1 MNPKL
6 TVIICTYNRG
16 DLLSETIPTIFKQN
30 VSKDNYIVI
39 IVNNNSTDNTSEILN
54 GFVKQ
59 YNSLTVIDEL
69 QQGLS
74 FARNIGYKNCET
86 NWIIYLDDDA
96 KVPINF
102 IEKSLQIIDSK
113 DYDCFGGVYF
123 PWYKYGK
130 PKWFKDIYV
139 STADYF
145 KNNRSHK
152 LQYASGGIIAIKK
165 SILDKYD
172 GFSTKLGMSG
182 DNVAY
187 GEETFLQRQME
198 QDGYKIGIVP
208 EWSMEHIVNEY
219 KLKPS
224 WFIEHGYAT
233 GRDAILTYNE
243 NITSKRIVKYA
254 IYLFRDIFKNL
265 ICNTPKLFSKK
276 YYWQNWVVET
286 LQPASLQFG
295 QIIGTYRQVFSR
307 QKSE

>member
-16 DLLSETIPTIFKQN
+16 YLLSETIPTIFQQN
-30 VSKDNYIVI
+30 VSQDNYKVL
-39 IVNNNSTDNTSEILN
+39 IVNNNSTDDTANILDDLI
-54 GFVKQ
+54 KQ
-59 YNSLTVIDEL
+59 YKYLTVINET

-74 FARNIGYKNCET
+74 FARNIGYRNSTTE
-86 NWIIYLDDDA
+86 WIIYLDDDA

-102 IEKSLQIIDSK
+102 IEKSLQIIYSN

-139 STADYF
+139 STADYL
-145 KNNRSHK
+145 KNNLGHK
-152 LQYASGGIIAIKK
+152 LQYASGGIMAIKK
-165 SILDKYD
+165 SILDKYN
-172 GFSTKLGMSG
+172 GFATNLGMIG
-182 DNVAY
+182 DTVAY

-219 KLKPS
+219 KLKSS

-233 GRDAILTYNE
+233 GRDAILSYNE
-243 NITSKRIVKYA
+243 NVTSKKIFKYA
-254 IYLFRDIFKNL
+254 IHLFRDLFKNL
-265 ICNTPKLFSKK
+265 ISNTPKLFRKK

-286 LQPASLQFG
+286 LQPVSLQFG
-295 QIIGTYRQVFSR
+295 RIIGTSR
-307 QKSE
+307 QIFTR

>member
-1 MNPKL
+1 LNLKL

-16 DLLSETIPTIFKQN
+16 YLLSETIPTIFQQN
-30 VSKDNYIVI
+30 VSKNNYQVI
-39 IVNNNSTDNTSEILN
+39 IINNNSTDDTASILDN
-54 GFVKQ
+54 FVKQ
-59 YNSLTVIDEL
+59 YKNLTVVNEL

-74 FARNIGYKNCET
+74 FARNTGYKNSTTE
-86 NWIIYLDDDA
+86 WIIYLDDDA

-102 IEKSLQIIDSK
+102 IERSLQVIYSN

-145 KNNRSHK
+145 KNNRGHK
-152 LQYASGGIIAIKK
+152 LQYASGGIMAIKK

-172 GFSTKLGMSG
+172 GFSTKLGMIG
-182 DNVAY
+182 DAVAY

-208 EWSMEHIVNEY
+208 KWSMEHIVNEY

-233 GRDAILTYNE
+233 GRDAILSYDKNV
-243 NITSKRIVKYA
+243 TSKKIFKYA
-254 IYLFRDIFKNL
+254 IHLFRDLFKNL
-265 ICNTPKLFSKK
+265 ICNTPKLFRKK

-295 QIIGTYRQVFSR
+295 RIIGTYRQIFTR
-307 QKSE
+307 

>member
-6 TVIICTYNRG
+6 TVIICTYNREH
-16 DLLSETIPTIFKQN
+16 LLSETIPSVFQQN
-30 VSKDNYIVI
+30 VSKDSYQVL
-39 IVNNNSTDNTSEILN
+39 IVNNNSTDDTANILDD
-54 GFVKQ
+54 FIKQ
-59 YNSLTVIDEL
+59 YKNLIVINES

-74 FARNIGYKNCET
+74 FARNTGYKNSTTE
-86 NWIIYLDDDA
+86 WIIYLDDDA

-102 IEKSLQIIDSK
+102 IEKSLQIIYSK
-113 DYDCFGGVYF
+113 NYDCFGGIYF

-145 KNNRSHK
+145 KNNCGHK
-152 LQYASGGIIAIKK
+152 LQYASGGIMAIKK

-182 DNVAY
+182 NAVAY
-187 GEETFLQRQME
+187 GEETLLQRQME

-208 EWSMEHIVNEY
+208 EWSMEHLVNKY

-233 GRDAILTYNE
+233 GRDAILSYDE
-243 NITSKRIVKYA
+243 NVTSKKIFQYA
-254 IYLFRDIFKNL
+254 IHLFRDLFKNL
-265 ICNTPKLFSKK
+265 TGNTPKLFRKK

-286 LQPASLQFG
+286 LQPVSLQFG
-295 QIIGTYRQVFSR
+295 RILGTYRQVFSR
-307 QKSE
+307 QNSE